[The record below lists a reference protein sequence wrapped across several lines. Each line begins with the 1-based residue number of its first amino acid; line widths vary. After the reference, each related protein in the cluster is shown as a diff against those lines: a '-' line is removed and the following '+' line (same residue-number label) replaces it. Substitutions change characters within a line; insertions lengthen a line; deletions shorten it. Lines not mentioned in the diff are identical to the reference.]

1 MELLAHDTA
10 SGQNGASHS
19 PAPLEE
25 TTEFGGG
32 SGKDSSDD
40 KYQFNCMLEKRLLK
54 KLQGRRTIV
63 LWLVICV
70 DVMY

>member
-25 TTEFGGG
+25 TTEFGGS
-32 SGKDSSDD
+32 SGKDSPDD
-40 KYQFNCMLEKRLLK
+40 MNISLTARERLLK
-54 KLQGRRTIV
+54 KLQGRRTSDMV
-63 LWLVICV
+63 S
-70 DVMY
+70 

>member
-32 SGKDSSDD
+32 SGKIALMINISLTA
-40 KYQFNCMLEKRLLK
+40 C
-54 KLQGRRTIV
+54 
-63 LWLVICV
+63 
-70 DVMY
+70 